1 MKRYQLDPGK
11 LSKTKMNI
19 ILLYGITA
27 VIMVII
33 IVWLSWEKLM
43 EKDLLSM
50 VVIPIMLGLFV
61 YSAVRAIRQ
70 REAFWKSYELMIDEN
85 GLTQKQP
92 LFPDLYISKNEV
104 ISIKEEKFG
113 LVVSSE
119 KYNNLLG
126 ITKNLSDADYEEVKS
141 ILTSWI
147 KPDGVEAGSSDQK
160 I

>member
-11 LSKTKMNI
+11 LSKTKKNI
-19 ILLYGITA
+19 TLLYGITA

-43 EKDLLSM
+43 EKDLLSI
-50 VVIPIMLGLFV
+50 VVIPLMLGLFV

-70 REAFWKSYELMIDEN
+70 REAFWKSYELMIDVN

-92 LFPDLYISKNEV
+92 HFPDLNINKNEV

-113 LVVSSE
+113 LVVSTE

-141 ILTSWI
+141 TLTSWI
-147 KPDGVEAGSSDQK
+147 KPEEVEAGLPEN
-160 I
+160 

>member
-11 LSKTKMNI
+11 LSTTKKNI
-19 ILLYGITA
+19 TLLYGITA
-27 VIMVII
+27 LIMVII

-43 EKDLLSM
+43 EKDLLSI
-50 VVIPIMLGLFV
+50 VVIPLMLGLFI

-70 REAFWKSYELMIDEN
+70 REAFWKAYELIIDEN

-92 LFPDLYISKNEV
+92 QFPDLNISKNEV

-113 LVVSSE
+113 LVVSTE

-126 ITKNLSDADYEEVKS
+126 ITKNLSDADFEAVKS

-147 KPDGVEAGSSDQK
+147 KPEKD
-160 I
+160 